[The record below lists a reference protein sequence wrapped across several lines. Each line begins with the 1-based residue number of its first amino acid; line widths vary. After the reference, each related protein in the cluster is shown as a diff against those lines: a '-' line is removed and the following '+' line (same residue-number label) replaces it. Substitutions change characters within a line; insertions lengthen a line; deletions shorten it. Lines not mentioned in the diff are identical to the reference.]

1 MQKWLAAGAVMAGL
15 LLVATPVRAQ
25 YGASKVEVRTQCLS
39 DKDMD
44 SIRFLQSLTRSTTK
58 DDPVMPFNPDYFVG
72 TWSQNWVNSEVP
84 WSSAGQNEG
93 TATFKYIENCQY
105 EGDIEATGPD
115 GPYTVKVQLV
125 YHPARNFLIWTEAD
139 SRGFARVRY
148 GDIGGHGP
156 MSQQFD
162 YRFETIPF
170 TFEGKLIRESG
181 TVFLIGPTQARQDV
195 VLSIDGVTQR
205 LGAPT
210 LDRTSPIPD
219 LGIAATPSPR

>member
-1 MQKWLAAGAVMAGL
+1 
-15 LLVATPVRAQ
+15 
-25 YGASKVEVRTQCLS
+25 
-39 DKDMD
+39 
-44 SIRFLQSLTRSTTK
+44 
-58 DDPVMPFNPDYFVG
+58 
-72 TWSQNWVNSEVP
+72 
-84 WSSAGQNEG
+84 
-93 TATFKYIENCQY
+93 
-105 EGDIEATGPD
+105 
-115 GPYTVKVQLV
+115 
-125 YHPARNFLIWTEAD
+125 
-139 SRGFARVRY
+139 
-148 GDIGGHGP
+148 